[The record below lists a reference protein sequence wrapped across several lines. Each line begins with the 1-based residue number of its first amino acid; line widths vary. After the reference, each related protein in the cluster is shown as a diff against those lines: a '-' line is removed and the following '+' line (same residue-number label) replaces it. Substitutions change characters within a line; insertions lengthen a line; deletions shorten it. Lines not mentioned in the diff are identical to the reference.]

1 MWVRRQFLWK
11 RQTAGKGLPAL
22 LWVLSSERGA
32 LVHNCF
38 WVRGD
43 GFFLGRFLFKAGA
56 ELPLADLLSAHVG
69 TVPDDLFESE
79 EERAH
84 PIYQAGSDQLTQ
96 GRAGRAPFQK
106 LLSCKGF
113 FY

>member
-1 MWVRRQFLWK
+1 L
-11 RQTAGKGLPAL
+11 
-22 LWVLSSERGA
+22 
-32 LVHNCF
+32 
-38 WVRGD
+38 
-43 GFFLGRFLFKAGA
+43 GFGGEWIFSGRFLFKAGA

-84 PIYQAGSDQLTQ
+84 PIYLTGSDQLTQ
-96 GRAGRAPFQK
+96 GARGRAPFQK
-106 LLSCKGF
+106 SFSSNGF

>member
-1 MWVRRQFLWK
+1 MTIEFRLDRVSPCYGFCQESALFYFINVFLS
-11 RQTAGKGLPAL
+11 L
-22 LWVLSSERGA
+22 
-32 LVHNCF
+32 
-38 WVRGD
+38 GD
-43 GFFLGRFLFKAGA
+43 WFFSKRFLFKAGA
-56 ELPLADLLSAHVG
+56 ELPLADLLSAHVD

-84 PIYQAGSDQLTQ
+84 PIYQTGSDQLTQ

-106 LLSCKGF
+106 LFSCKGV